1 MGKEEGAPT
10 LYFRGKI
17 QRKKRNR
24 LQTELKDLAKQ
35 NISLITL
42 YSVPENQ
49 NYSTKQLLP
58 SKVHGHDRKD
68 EEKDYCNILATAES
82 KISRDLAMEL
92 TSSAS
97 KLQMEDI
104 NLG

>member
-1 MGKEEGAPT
+1 MDTTGKTKKKTTET
-10 LYFRGKI
+10 FL
-17 QRKKRNR
+17 QRRR
-24 LQTELKDLAKQ
+24 
-35 NISLITL
+35 
-42 YSVPENQ
+42 
-49 NYSTKQLLP
+49 
-58 SKVHGHDRKD
+58 
-68 EEKDYCNILATAES
+68 ES